1 MFRHD
6 LRVGR
11 RGVMRAV
18 TASASRRAAPAA
30 AQVLKVVPLM
40 SERTN
45 RGRRTMKLLK
55 SFTIGAAMMAATLA
69 SPAMA
74 QESSYKPGTVWE
86 AGRIDVMPGQFENYM
101 DWLATQWKKI
111 QELGKAEGIVVEYH
125 VLATNNPRAGEP
137 DLILIVEYKDYQTT
151 AQQEAFR
158 KKVNAMM
165 SQDNRAAAA
174 SGAERSKMREQLGS
188 TEYQELVLK

>member
-1 MFRHD
+1 
-6 LRVGR
+6 
-11 RGVMRAV
+11 
-18 TASASRRAAPAA
+18 
-30 AQVLKVVPLM
+30 
-40 SERTN
+40 
-45 RGRRTMKLLK
+45 MKMMK
-55 SFTIGAAMMAATLA
+55 SLIIGATVMAATLA
-69 SPAMA
+69 TPAMA

-86 AGRIDVMPGQFENYM
+86 AGRIDVLPGQFENYM

-137 DLILIVEYKDYQTT
+137 DLILIVEYKDYLTT

-165 SQDNRAAAA
+165 SQDDRAAGAA
-174 SGAERSKMREQLGS
+174 GAARGKMREQLGS